1 MVDEV
6 LLEPGGAVDE
16 VVEEVPPAPDEVP
29 PEPEEVVDEVL
40 LELGDAVDEVV
51 DEVPPAV
58 PLGRGMLNTQVPFP
72 QSVGVRAV
80 TT

>member
-1 MVDEV
+1 MDEV
-6 LLEPGGAVDE
+6 LLEPGDV
-16 VVEEVPPAPDEVP
+16 
-29 PEPEEVVDEVL
+29 
-40 LELGDAVDEVV
+40 VDEVV